1 MDKFK
6 KANLRIDHKNIDLE
20 ILRQAQLYYE
30 WSYSAAEA
38 ENIRDDEKEI
48 LEIISSRIE
57 NGIRENIESYFE
69 SKPTEAAIKNVVNNN
84 PKVMNQRRIYNEA
97 KAKARLLKVAEKSYE
112 QRKDMIEA
120 YLRREDKRRKSE
132 VRVPVENLRNAYRK
146 KLNEKS

>member
-1 MDKFK
+1 VEKFK

-38 ENIRDDEKEI
+38 ENIRDDAKEM

-57 NGIRENIESYFE
+57 NEIRENIESYFE

-132 VRVPVENLRNAYRK
+132 VRVPVSPLKIYATPT
-146 KLNEKS
+146 EKN